1 MTGVQYAVWPQGM
14 PDAVRFSEHP
24 GAVMLIQTAMAIAT
38 MGAFGI
44 PPRIRVAR
52 SIGTRPDPHELDVI
66 ETTGRLAA
74 A

>member
-1 MTGVQYAVWPQGM
+1 MSGVRYAVWPQGM
-14 PDAVRFSEHP
+14 PDAARFCEHP

-52 SIGTRPDPHELDVI
+52 SIGVRPDPHELD
-66 ETTGRLAA
+66 EAYAGGAFAA